1 MKKKRK
7 GKARIVHPINVNYT
21 FINDGTIS
29 IQSEEKNDKSTSTR
43 KNLRDTKKSL
53 KDPKA
58 TKMKY
63 RSNRSPKSQQGHS
76 PVYE

>member
-1 MKKKRK
+1 MKKKK
-7 GKARIVHPINVNYT
+7 GKARIVRPSNVNYS
-21 FINDGTIS
+21 FINDETIS
-29 IQSEEKNDKSTSTR
+29 IQSEEKNDKSTSAS
-43 KNLRDTKKSL
+43 KNLRDITKKSL
-53 KDPKA
+53 KDQKA